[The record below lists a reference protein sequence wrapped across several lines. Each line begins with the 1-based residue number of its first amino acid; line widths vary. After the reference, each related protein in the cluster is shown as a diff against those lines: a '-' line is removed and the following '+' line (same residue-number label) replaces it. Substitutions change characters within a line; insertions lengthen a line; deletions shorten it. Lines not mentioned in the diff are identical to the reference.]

1 MMEIQHNITYL
12 LTAVPCIECTVYSV
26 NSRPTRTQLVF
37 EAVLH
42 PHNTAS
48 LIIYQISQTI

>member
-12 LTAVPCIECTVYSV
+12 LTAVPCTECTVYSV

-37 EAVLH
+37 ESVLH

-48 LIIYQISQTI
+48 LIIY